1 MAESARALGVRARR
15 VPVPESLLRGAAAAA
30 DFVSDVT
37 GRKLPLNR
45 KLAAQ
50 VLAPGWV
57 CDPSKARARLGFE
70 ARTPFAESIARAA
83 RWYVDQG
90 WL

>member
-1 MAESARALGVRARR
+1 MREAARSLGVRARR
-15 VPVPESLLRGAAAAA
+15 VPLPAPLLRAAAAAA
-30 DFVSDVT
+30 DVASAVT
-37 GRKLPLNR
+37 RTRLPLSRKLV
-45 KLAAQ
+45 AQ

-70 ARTPFAESIARAA
+70 ARTPLSESVARAA
-83 RWYVDQG
+83 RWYLECG

>member
-1 MAESARALGVRARR
+1 MREAARALGIRARR
-15 VPVPESLLRGAAAAA
+15 VPVPAPLLRAAGAAA
-30 DFVSDVT
+30 DVVTRLT

-57 CDPSKARARLGFE
+57 CDPAKARRLLGFE
-70 ARTPFAESIARAA
+70 ATTPLAESIGRAA
-83 RWYVDQG
+83 RWSRERG
-90 WL
+90 WV